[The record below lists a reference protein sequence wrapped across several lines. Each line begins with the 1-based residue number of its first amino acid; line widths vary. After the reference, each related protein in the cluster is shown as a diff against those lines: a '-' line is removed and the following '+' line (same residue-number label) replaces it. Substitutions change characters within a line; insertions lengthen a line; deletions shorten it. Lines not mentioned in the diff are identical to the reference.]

1 MTRALGAVES
11 GRRREQPRVSAAPR
25 RERLQRFLARAG
37 IASRRR
43 AEALIRAGRVQINGQ
58 PATELGTTVDQD
70 RDHVLVDGR
79 PVAAQSAVVYLAL
92 HKPVG
97 VITTHSD
104 PHGRPTVMELL
115 PPFPGLLFVGRLD
128 AESEGLLLATTD
140 GRWSQRIQHPR
151 YGCEKEYLVHVT
163 GRLTPRT
170 LRRLRRPLDLGDGD
184 RSSGAQ
190 VTVVERPD
198 EGTAS
203 ATPAVHHLRIVLR
216 EGRKRQIRR
225 MCTAVGL
232 TVQRLVRVRVGSVE
246 LGTLAPGS
254 WRHLTPDEVVAAATA
269 SPLVTP
275 A

>member
-1 MTRALGAVES
+1 MTRALGAVGS

-25 RERLQRFLARAG
+25 RERLQRYLARAG

-58 PATELGTTVDQD
+58 PVTELGTTVDQD
-70 RDHVLVDGR
+70 GDHVLVDGR

-140 GRWSQRIQHPR
+140 GRWGQRIQHPR
-151 YGCEKEYLVHVT
+151 YGCEKEYVVHVT

-170 LRRLRRPLDLGDGD
+170 LRRLRRPLDLGDSD

-190 VTVVERPD
+190 VTVIERSGED
-198 EGTAS
+198 MTLT
-203 ATPAVHHLRIVLR
+203 TPAVHHLRIVLR

-254 WRHLTPDEVVAAATA
+254 WRHLTSAEVETAAAA
-269 SPLVTP
+269 G
-275 A
+275 

>member
-1 MTRALGAVES
+1 MTRVLGAAERS
-11 GRRREQPRVSAAPR
+11 RRREQPPVSTAPR
-25 RERLQRFLARAG
+25 RQRLQRFLARAG

-70 RDHVLVDGR
+70 RDRVLVDGR
-79 PVAAQSAVVYLAL
+79 PVAAQSAVVHLAL

-104 PHGRPTVMELL
+104 PQGRPTVMELL
-115 PPFPGLLFVGRLD
+115 PAFPGLLFVGRLD

-140 GRWSQRIQHPR
+140 GRWGQRIQHPR

-163 GRLTPRT
+163 GRLTPQT

-190 VTVVERPD
+190 VTLIERPD
-198 EGTAS
+198 EDTTAT
-203 ATPAVHHLRIVLR
+203 TPTGHHLRIVLR

-225 MCTAVGL
+225 MCEAVGL
-232 TVQRLVRVRVGSVE
+232 TVRRLVRVRVGSVE
-246 LGTLAPGS
+246 LGTLVPGG
-254 WRHLTPDEVVAAATA
+254 WRHLTPAEVETAATA
-269 SPLVTP
+269 EQRTC
-275 A
+275 

>member
-1 MTRALGAVES
+1 MTRALGAVAS
-11 GRRREQPRVSAAPR
+11 GRRRARPRVSAVPR
-25 RERLQRFLARAG
+25 RERLQRYLARAG

-70 RDHVLVDGR
+70 RDRVLVDGR

-115 PPFPGLLFVGRLD
+115 PAFPGLLFVGRLD

-151 YGCEKEYLVHVT
+151 YGCEKEYVVHVT
-163 GRLTPRT
+163 GRLTPQT
-170 LRRLRRPLDLGDGD
+170 PRRLRRPLDLGDGD

-190 VTVVERPD
+190 VTVVERPGED
-198 EGTAS
+198 ATLT
-203 ATPAVHHLRIVLR
+203 TPAVHHLRIVLR

-225 MCTAVGL
+225 MCAVVGL

-246 LGTLAPGS
+246 LGTLAPGG
-254 WRHLTPDEVVAAATA
+254 WRHLTPAEIETAVAAEQHTC
-269 SPLVTP
+269 
-275 A
+275 